1 MNVIV
6 AGKNNI
12 AVDFVEWL
20 IEKYPEI
27 KIFGVTNSTD
37 NGCDTF
43 QRSYKKFCS
52 ANDIPI
58 LSLDDAYLVEGI
70 FISLEFDKIIDT
82 NKFKKSN
89 CFNIHFSNLPKYKGM
104 YTSAWPIINA
114 EEKAGVTFHEI
125 DNGIDTGDIISQK
138 EFLLDENETAGSLYL
153 KYIRYG
159 TQLVKDV
166 FPDLVE
172 GKYER
177 KKQHHINSS
186 YYSKK
191 SIDYKN
197 VKIELNRTA
206 FQIKQQINAFT
217 FRYYQLPKV
226 LGCDIFGSKV
236 LEDKSILKAGS
247 VVEDSD
253 NYIILSSIDYNI
265 MLFKDNFSKILE
277 LSKDATFEELVL
289 EAPFHNILLE
299 KNEKGW
305 SPIIV
310 AAYHGNIELIK
321 KLVGIGADVNDTN
334 YNGTTVAMYLK
345 DYVIKSKNYSL
356 MEELVA
362 LGADLNIR
370 DYHGLNI
377 FDYLELSKVDEAE
390 QKIFKELK

>member
-12 AVDFVEWL
+12 AVDVVEWL

-58 LSLDDAYLVEGI
+58 LSLEDAYLVEGI

-114 EEKAGVTFHEI
+114 EEKAGVTLHEI

-166 FPDLVE
+166 FPDLIE

-177 KKQHHINSS
+177 KKQNHINSS

-226 LGCDIFGSKV
+226 LGYDIFGSKV

-247 VVEDSD
+247 VVED
-253 NYIILSSIDYNI
+253 NYNYVILSSIDYNI

-277 LSKDATFEELVL
+277 LSKSATFEELVL

-321 KLVGIGADVNDTN
+321 KLVEIGADVNDTN

-345 DYVIKSKNYSL
+345 NYVVKSKDYHL

-370 DYHGLNI
+370 DYNGLNI
-377 FDYLELSKVDEAE
+377 FDYLELSKIDEAE
-390 QKIFKELK
+390 QKFFKELK

>member
-1 MNVIV
+1 MNVVV

-12 AVDFVEWL
+12 AVNFVEWL

-27 KIFGVTNSTD
+27 NVFGVTNSTD

-43 QRSYKKFCS
+43 QRSYKKFCHS
-52 ANDIPI
+52 HGIPT
-58 LSLDDAYLVEGI
+58 LSLEDAYLVEGV

-82 NKFKKSN
+82 RKFKKSN

-114 EEKAGVTFHEI
+114 EEKTGVTFHEI

-138 EFLLDENETAGSLYL
+138 EFPLDGNETAGSLYL
-153 KYIRYG
+153 KYIHYG
-159 TQLVKDV
+159 TKLIKDT
-166 FPDLVE
+166 FPKLLE

-177 KKQHHINSS
+177 KKQSHINSS

-197 VKIELNRTA
+197 IKIELNRTA

-217 FRYYQLPKV
+217 FRYYQLPQV
-226 LGCDIFGSKV
+226 LGYDIFGAKI
-236 LEDKSILKAGS
+236 LDDKSSLKAGS
-247 VVEDSD
+247 VVEESN

-265 MLFKDNFSKILE
+265 MLYKDNFSQLLD
-277 LSKDATFEELVL
+277 LSKNATFEDLVL
-289 EAPFHNILLE
+289 EAPFQNILFE
-299 KNEKGW
+299 KNQKGW

-321 KLVGIGADVNDTN
+321 KLVGIGADINDTN

-345 DYVIKSKNYSL
+345 DHIIKSKNYHL
-356 MEELVA
+356 MEELVN
-362 LGADLNIR
+362 LGADLNIK
-370 DYHGLNI
+370 DYNGLNV
-377 FDYLELSKVDEAE
+377 FDYLELSKIDEAE
-390 QKIFKELK
+390 QKIFKEIK

>member
-20 IEKYPEI
+20 TEKYPEI
-27 KIFGVTNSTD
+27 KVFGVTNSTD

-43 QRSYKKFCS
+43 QRSYKKFCVS
-52 ANDIPI
+52 HDIPV
-58 LSLDDAYLVEGI
+58 LSLEDAYLVEGI

-104 YTSAWPIINA
+104 YTSAWPIING

-153 KYIRYG
+153 KYIRHG

-166 FPDLVE
+166 FPKLVE
-172 GKYER
+172 GNYEK
-177 KKQHHINSS
+177 KKQNYINSS

-197 VKIELNRTA
+197 VSIELNRTA
-206 FQIKQQINAFT
+206 FQIKQKINAFT

-226 LGCDIFGSKV
+226 LGYEIFGAKV
-236 LEDKSILKAGS
+236 LDDKSILKAGS
-247 VVEDSD
+247 VVGDSN
-253 NYIILSSIDYNI
+253 NYIVLSSIDYNV

-277 LSKDATFEELVL
+277 LSKDASFEDLAL
-289 EAPFHNILLE
+289 NAPFRNTLFE

-321 KLVGIGADVNDTN
+321 KLVEIGADVNDTN